1 VEQEQIQ
8 YVALDKIA
16 PDPLQPRR
24 DFGKQPLDELVASLK
39 EVGQLV
45 PIRIRLD
52 GERFVLVDGERR
64 WRAAKVAGLAAIAAI
79 VESKAL
85 DAGQLVQR
93 QLVAN
98 CQREG
103 LTAMEEAQAVSRLM
117 EETGWTASQVAARLG
132 KSPATISRLLSLLG
146 LPHEVRERVATGEIA
161 ASAAYAISRIDDPE
175 KQREFAEKAAGKLLS
190 RDALAGL
197 TRRRAPA
204 EGARPS
210 GRVCCRLP
218 GGSTVTVAGS
228 ELDLEAFIN
237 LLEEVLKEAR
247 RARTQGLA
255 VSTLA
260 KVFRDRATA

>member
-1 VEQEQIQ
+1 MEQEQIQ

-24 DFGKQPLDELVASLK
+24 DFGKQPLEELVASLK

-64 WRAAKVAGLAAIAAI
+64 WRAAKVAGLTAIAAI

-85 DAGQLVQR
+85 DAG

-117 EETGWTASQVAARLG
+117 EETGWTAAQVAARLG

-146 LPHEVRERVATGEIA
+146 LPHEVQSGSRPARSRPAPPMRSA
-161 ASAAYAISRIDDPE
+161 ASRTRRSNANSPRRRRGSCSAGMRSRGSCAARPWSKALAR
-175 KQREFAEKAAGKLLS
+175 AVACAAGF
-190 RDALAGL
+190 
-197 TRRRAPA
+197 RA
-204 EGARPS
+204 
-210 GRVCCRLP
+210 
-218 GGSTVTVAGS
+218 
-228 ELDLEAFIN
+228 
-237 LLEEVLKEAR
+237 AR
-247 RARTQGLA
+247 R
-255 VSTLA
+255 
-260 KVFRDRATA
+260 